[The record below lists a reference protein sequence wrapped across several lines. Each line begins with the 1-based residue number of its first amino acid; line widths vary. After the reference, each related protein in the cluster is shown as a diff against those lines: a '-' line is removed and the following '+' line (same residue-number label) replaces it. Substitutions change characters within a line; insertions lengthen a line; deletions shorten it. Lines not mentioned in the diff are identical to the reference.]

1 MKLKLK
7 NYKYYKI
14 KNYFKNQK
22 MFFIYNNSDLN
33 FKNWLQ
39 LQQNFQNKSLKCYKL
54 NNNLTIN
61 FLNNSIFK
69 NVSSL
74 VNGSII
80 IIGLKKNIHTDL
92 LISQLQTF
100 NTITTFLSLKLN
112 NKIYSNNQ
120 VSTIK
125 TLNYHKQIVIFTKSL
140 KRFFK
145 QPYNKLKNRNNVI

>member
-14 KNYFKNQK
+14 KSYFKNQK

-39 LQQNFQNKSLKCYKL
+39 LQQNFQNKNLKCYKL
-54 NNNLTIN
+54 NNSLTIN

-69 NVSSL
+69 NLSSL
-74 VNGSII
+74 INGSII
-80 IIGLKKNIHTDL
+80 IIGLKKNTYTDL
-92 LISQLQTF
+92 LISQLQTI
-100 NTITTFLSLKLN
+100 NTITTFLTLKLN
-112 NKIYSNNQ
+112 NKIYSTSQ
-120 VSTIK
+120 VSTLK

>member
-22 MFFIYNNSDLN
+22 MFFIYNSSDLN
-33 FKNWLQ
+33 FKNWLK
-39 LQQNFQNKSLKCYKL
+39 LQQNFQTKNLKCYKL

-69 NVSSL
+69 NLSSL
-74 VNGSII
+74 ISGSII
-80 IIGLKKNIHTDL
+80 IISLKKNTYNDFF
-92 LISQLQTF
+92 ISQLQTL

-112 NKIYSNNQ
+112 NKIYSSNQ

-125 TLNYHKQIVIFTKSL
+125 TLNYQKQIIILTKSL

>member
-22 MFFIYNNSDLN
+22 MFFIYNHSDLN
-33 FKNWLQ
+33 FKNWLH
-39 LQQNFQNKSLKCYKL
+39 LQQNLHNKNLKCYKL

-69 NVSSL
+69 NLSSL
-74 VNGSII
+74 INGSII
-80 IIGLKKNIHTDL
+80 IIGLKKNTYTDF
-92 LISQLQTF
+92 LISQLQNF
-100 NTITTFLSLKLN
+100 NKMTTFLSLKLN

-120 VSTIK
+120 LSTIE
-125 TLNYHKQIVIFTKSL
+125 TFNYHKQIVIFTKSL

-145 QPYNKLKNRNNVI
+145 QPYNKLKSRNNVI

>member
-1 MKLKLK
+1 MKIKLK

-33 FKNWLQ
+33 FKNWLH
-39 LQQNFQNKSLKCYKL
+39 LQQNLHNKNLKCYKL

-69 NVSSL
+69 NLSSL
-74 VNGSII
+74 INGSII
-80 IIGLKKNIHTDL
+80 IIGLKKNTYTDL
-92 LISQLQTF
+92 LISQLQNF
-100 NTITTFLSLKLN
+100 NTMTTFLSLKLN

-120 VSTIK
+120 LSTIK
-125 TLNYHKQIVIFTKSL
+125 TFNYHKQIVIFTKSL

>member
-22 MFFIYNNSDLN
+22 MFFIYNHSDLN
-33 FKNWLQ
+33 FKNWLH
-39 LQQNFQNKSLKCYKL
+39 LQQNLHNKNLKCYKL

-69 NVSSL
+69 NLSSL
-74 VNGSII
+74 INGSII
-80 IIGLKKNIHTDL
+80 IIGLKKNTYTDF
-92 LISQLQTF
+92 LISQLQNF
-100 NTITTFLSLKLN
+100 NKMTTFLSLKLN

-120 VSTIK
+120 LSTIK
-125 TLNYHKQIVIFTKSL
+125 TFNYHNQIVIFTKSL

-145 QPYNKLKNRNNVI
+145 QPYNKLKSRNNVI